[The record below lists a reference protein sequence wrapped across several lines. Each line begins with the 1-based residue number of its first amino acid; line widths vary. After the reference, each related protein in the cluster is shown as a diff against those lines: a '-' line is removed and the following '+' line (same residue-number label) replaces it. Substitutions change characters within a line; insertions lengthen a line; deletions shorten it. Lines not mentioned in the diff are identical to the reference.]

1 VQLSVHHM
9 SSPVKLLVVGECG
22 DGKSTLI
29 KHFASSGQVPEVGMR
44 SDGVTKGMKTYS
56 AGVIGGRQVFLIDS
70 PGVGDKDIKPGQL
83 VAMIEAFLNTET
95 GLHGVLMCNKI
106 VGSRVTLGARVLAL
120 LAEKGFQGASKWE
133 DFVYVGT
140 QKDRCTNAEIEHFK
154 TETLESLNRGCG
166 GSIRSAVTISIN
178 ENDPSRTDVTE
189 LVEAIA
195 RMRGHTVSYVAPN
208 PRELS
213 AAIGDLM
220 NIPPEVIEREIV
232 IYRGGFWQ
240 ALVTFATLGAVTF
253 DERGEP
259 RFFGM

>member
-1 VQLSVHHM
+1 MGQPGAFGQTPLAQTP
-9 SSPVKLLVVGECG
+9 PVALEEAVEHAVAE
-22 DGKSTLI
+22 D
-29 KHFASSGQVPEVGMR
+29 APAEDAENEM
-44 SDGVTKGMKTYS
+44 
-56 AGVIGGRQVFLIDS
+56 
-70 PGVGDKDIKPGQL
+70 PG
-83 VAMIEAFLNTET
+83 TET

-195 RMRGHTVSYVAPN
+195 RMRGHTVTYKSPGLVHLNTAVFDLP
-208 PRELS
+208 PR
-213 AAIGDLM
+213 
-220 NIPPEVIEREIV
+220 PPVI
-232 IYRGGFWQ
+232 
-240 ALVTFATLGAVTF
+240 VTRTTTRQSDDCLIL
-253 DERGEP
+253 
-259 RFFGM
+259 